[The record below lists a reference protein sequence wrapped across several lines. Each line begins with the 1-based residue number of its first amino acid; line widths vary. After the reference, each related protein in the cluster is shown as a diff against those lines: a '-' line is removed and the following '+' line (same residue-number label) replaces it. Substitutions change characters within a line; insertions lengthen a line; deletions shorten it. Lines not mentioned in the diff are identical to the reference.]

1 MNSSPAEV
9 VTLVVGLAAA
19 AVASLRWLRVA
30 QREHYLASSTSRFA
44 ARWWLPGAGRP
55 LRSDRILVLNS
66 ALAALA
72 VAGLAAGVVITPAAV
87 VAAAVAAAAPVG
99 LSLRGRTS
107 PLVWTPRMRTLAGA
121 AAVVVAA
128 VVGASAAAGGLRP
141 AAVVACAV
149 ALGLPAVIDAALV
162 VTAPLERRRLAPFLR
177 QARARLAAAHPTV
190 VAITG
195 SYGKTSTKGY
205 VAHLLAG
212 THSVVPTP
220 RSFNNRAGLAT
231 AVNEHLVPGTDV
243 FVAEMGTYGPGEIAE
258 LCAMVPPDV
267 AVITAIGPVHL
278 ERMGSLERIAEAKAE
293 ILERAPVAVLNVDE
307 PLLAALADRA
317 QVEGKKVWRCGT
329 ISERL
334 DVRVEMTASG
344 LVARIGLG
352 DPQTFVAGE
361 AAGSTGE
368 GAAPDAAVAASAARD
383 AAVAASAA
391 PTNVACAV
399 AVALELGVPASSVA
413 ARLRD
418 LPVAEHRQAVIRGG
432 NGQIVIDDTY
442 NANPAG
448 AAAALSLLARQGEP
462 DGRRVVVTPGMVEL
476 GARQYEEN
484 AAFAR
489 AAGGIATHLV
499 VVGATNAAALLA
511 GAAASSTIVVRARH
525 RKEAVAWVSA
535 NTGPGDA
542 VLYEND
548 LPDHF
553 P

>member
-1 MNSSPAEV
+1 MNSGAVEV
-9 VTLVVGLAAA
+9 ATLVVGLAAA

-44 ARWWLPGAGRP
+44 ARWWLAGAGRHA
-55 LRSDRILVLNS
+55 RSDRIFLLNS
-66 ALAALA
+66 TLAALA
-72 VAGLAAGVVITPAAV
+72 VAGLAAGAVVTPVAV
-87 VAAAVAAAAPVG
+87 VAAAIAAAAPVG

-107 PLVWTPRMRTLAGA
+107 PLVWTPRLRTLAATTAVIAGA
-121 AAVVVAA
+121 VI
-128 VVGASAAAGGLRP
+128 GASATGGLRP

-149 ALGLPAVIDAALV
+149 ALGLPVVIDAALV
-162 VTAPLERRRLAPFLR
+162 ATTPLERRRLAPFLR
-177 QARARLAAAHPTV
+177 QASVRLASVHPTV

-231 AVNEHLVPGTDV
+231 AVNEHLAPGTDI
-243 FVAEMGTYGPGEIAE
+243 FVAEMGTYGPGEISE
-258 LCAMVPPDV
+258 LCAMVPPDI
-267 AVITAIGPVHL
+267 AVITAVGPVHL
-278 ERMGSLERIAEAKAE
+278 ERMGTVERIAEAKAE
-293 ILERAPVAVLNVDE
+293 ILERAPVAVLNVDN

-329 ISERL
+329 TSERL
-334 DVRVEMTASG
+334 DVRVDLAASG
-344 LVARIGLG
+344 LVVTLG
-352 DPQTFVAGE
+352 AGDQETFVASEGTGPKPL
-361 AAGSTGE
+361 AGGGT
-368 GAAPDAAVAASAARD
+368 AAVAI
-383 AAVAASAA
+383 SAA

-399 AVALELGVPASSVA
+399 AVALELGVPVPTVV

-448 AAAALSLLARQGEP
+448 AAAALRLLARQGEP
-462 DGRRVVVTPGMVEL
+462 GGRRVVVTPGMVEL

-489 AAGGIATHLV
+489 AGGEIASHLV

-511 GAAASSTIVVRARH
+511 GAAGSSISVVRTRH
-525 RKEAVAWVSA
+525 RGEAVAWVTA